1 MTLVSCISFK
11 TVALAENSIGRRAVE
26 NIKVKCTVTCES
38 VSFFVTTSHHMPTVW
53 QAKCSKFQYRHI
65 HLI

>member
-38 VSFFVTTSHHMPTVW
+38 VFFFVTTSHHVPTVKE
-53 QAKCSKFQYRHI
+53 KC
-65 HLI
+65 